1 MAGLG
6 GAVQARATVRHFR
19 LFLRP
24 TLSVPICYLLLA
36 LVVYR
41 STLTHLGDR
50 LPGGSDGLLF
60 SWYLAWFRDSVIH
73 WHNPFFSM
81 AINAPYGVNTMW
93 NTSVLTL
100 AVATLP
106 ISLLIGPFVTTG
118 LLFVL
123 APALSATSAFLVLRR
138 LTRVDSGAV
147 VGGLMFGFGPFFVG
161 HFGHLNLI
169 FVPLLPVLAGLGY
182 RLVVEWRGSGVRAAV
197 LFGVCFGLQMLIS
210 EEIAV
215 LVVVAGI
222 CALVAFAVVQ
232 WRVVRRQLPALVR
245 RLGVAVLAALVV
257 CGVPLAFQLWGLQAL
272 TGGTAHGSQRAD
284 LISLVRGSVLQR
296 FGSTAGRSANVRP
309 TTANGAENTAFLGWP
324 LVIFLLVVV
333 GWHAVRGRSFARW
346 WLLSAGLLLALSLGA
361 PIDAA
366 GRPVGEGPWWLLSKL
381 PFVSGAQPVRFS
393 LLTTFLL
400 AVLISWLLGRYRG
413 AGRSLVLLACALVL
427 VPWWPRTPYTSDP
440 TPATPQF
447 FSSSAVR
454 VLPRGVT
461 VLILP
466 VAIYPHAAPMVWQI
480 KSGMRFNMI
489 GGYSVFNRDGNSV
502 YFPQI
507 APPIRQL
514 AMAVLTGDAR
524 VANAANVR
532 AALRASGVSDVII
545 TNYVPNPRRAVEVV
559 RQLTE
564 CTPLQISDVTVCAL
578 PTPGE
583 AR

>member
-1 MAGLG
+1 MRG
-6 GAVQARATVRHFR
+6 RATVRHSR

-24 TLSVPICYLLLA
+24 TLLVPICYLLLA
-36 LVVYR
+36 LVAYR
-41 STLTHLGDR
+41 STLMHLGDR

-60 SWYLAWFRDSVIH
+60 SWYLALFRDSVIH
-73 WHNPFFSM
+73 WHNPFFST

-106 ISLLIGPFVTTG
+106 ISLLIGPFATTG

-147 VGGLMFGFGPFFVG
+147 VGGAMFGFGPFFVG

-169 FVPLLPVLAGLGY
+169 FAPLLPVLAGLGY
-182 RLVVEWRGSGVRAAV
+182 RLVVQWRGSGVRAAV
-197 LFGVCFGLQMLIS
+197 LFGLCFGLQMLIS

-215 LVVVAGI
+215 LAVVAGS
-222 CALVAFAVVQ
+222 CALVAFAVVVR

-245 RLGVAVLAALVV
+245 RLGVATLAALVV
-257 CGVPLAFQLWGLQAL
+257 CGVPLAFQLWGPQAL
-272 TGGTAHGSQRAD
+272 TGGTAHGSHRAD

-296 FGSTAGRSANVRP
+296 FGSTADRLANLRVH
-309 TTANGAENTAFLGWP
+309 TANGAENTAFLGWP
-324 LVIFLLVVV
+324 LVVFVLVVV

-346 WLLSAGLLLALSLGA
+346 WLLSAGLLVALSLGA

-381 PFVSGAQPVRFS
+381 PFVGGAQPVRFS

-400 AVLISWLLGRYRG
+400 AVLISWLLSRYRG

-427 VPWWPRTPYTSDP
+427 VPWWPRTSYPSDP
-440 TPATPQF
+440 IPATPQF

-466 VAIYPHAAPMVWQI
+466 VAIYPHTAPMVWQI

-489 GGYSVFNRDGNSV
+489 GGYSVFNRNGNSV

-514 AMAVLTGDAR
+514 ALAVLTGNAR
-524 VANAANVR
+524 AVNAAHVR
-532 AALRASGVSDVII
+532 AALRDSGVSDVII
-545 TNYVPNPRRAVEVV
+545 TNDVPNPRRAVEVV
-559 RQLTE
+559 RQLTD
-564 CTPLQISDVTVCAL
+564 CTPLQVSDVTVCAL
-578 PTPGE
+578 PTLVE